1 MSSASSLVASRSAA
15 LATHLS
21 ASGWWYW
28 SHGMPA
34 LRMFFVL
41 PLSGCSSSLQPAR
54 AHLHS
59 FLKLPIPISSEEQS
73 KVGVIA
79 ASAGNHA
86 LALAWHGKQMGIP
99 VTVLMPTL
107 APLAKVSRCRAFGA
121 NVVIHGANIGE
132 AKLLAETDPEFAGL
146 QYINGYDDPE
156 IVAGAGT
163 MGLEILEQLPE
174 ADFVIIPCGGAG
186 LLAGSALAIK
196 TLKPTCH
203 VIGVEPKRCASFLAA
218 LEAGEPVAAPT
229 TPTLADGLAVPT
241 VGGNAFLVAREYADD
256 IEQVGEH
263 EIALAM
269 LRLIESEKLVVEGGG
284 AAGLAAIL
292 PGGPLHHKVR
302 FVAQVSDQPGGIAG
316 LTKLLADEGGSIK
329 DIYHER
335 AWLQTSISNV
345 QAKVI
350 LETTGKEHADRIKD
364 KLEEK
369 YAICWQPTTALDNED
384 PIDVYSHESEPAQPK
399 VSACL
404 P

>member
-345 QAKVI
+345 QAKVN
-350 LETTGKEHADRIKD
+350 LLGGTTERDHAGRIDPHSKAKPNPKPD
-364 KLEEK
+364 SDPLT
-369 YAICWQPTTALDNED
+369 PT
-384 PIDVYSHESEPAQPK
+384 
-399 VSACL
+399 
-404 P
+404 

>member
-1 MSSASSLVASRSAA
+1 
-15 LATHLS
+15 
-21 ASGWWYW
+21 
-28 SHGMPA
+28 MPA

-41 PLSGCSSSLQPAR
+41 PLSGCSSSLQPAQ

-59 FLKLPIPISSEEQS
+59 FLKLPIPISSEEQR
-73 KVGVIA
+73 KIGVIA

-174 ADFVIIPCGGAG
+174 ADFVVIPCGGAG

-196 TLKPTCH
+196 TLKPTCR

-292 PGGPLHHKVR
+292 PGGPLHQEVQGKRVVVPLCGGNIDTTTLGRVIDRGLAADERLVR

-345 QAKVI
+345 QAKVN
-350 LETTGKEHADRIKD
+350 LLGGTTERDHAGRIDPHSKAKPNPKPD
-364 KLEEK
+364 SDPLT
-369 YAICWQPTTALDNED
+369 PT
-384 PIDVYSHESEPAQPK
+384 
-399 VSACL
+399 
-404 P
+404 